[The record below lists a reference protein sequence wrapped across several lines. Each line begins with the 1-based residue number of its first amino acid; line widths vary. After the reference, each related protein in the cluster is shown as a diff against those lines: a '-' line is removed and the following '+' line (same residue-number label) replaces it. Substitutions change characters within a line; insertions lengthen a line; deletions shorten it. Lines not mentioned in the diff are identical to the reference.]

1 MTSTFRVLI
10 CATALAGCSA
20 SGDATPA
27 DDGSGNLPQD
37 FASAADLAP
46 PADFATVNGYPAPP
60 YGPNVGDVIPDFT
73 FQGYFSPTATT
84 GLASAQTFG
93 PIAFDQVRKTPNA
106 KYMLFW
112 FAGFT

>member
-1 MTSTFRVLI
+1 MTSTWRVLI

-20 SGDATPA
+20 SGNSSTDDA
-27 DDGSGNLPQD
+27 SGNLPD
-37 FASAADLAP
+37 FANAADFSAP
-46 PADFATVNGYPAPP
+46 PDIATVNGYPAPP
-60 YGPNVGDVIPDFT
+60 YGPNVGDVVPDFT

-93 PIAFDQVRKTPNA
+93 PVVFDQVRKTPGA